1 MTDIEVIQ
9 HKIYEIRGVRV
20 MLDFDLST
28 LYGIE
33 TRALKQAVKRNINR
47 FPDDFMYILT
57 KIEAN
62 YLLDIGVSQNV
73 IPLEYNFGGTL
84 PMAFTEQGV
93 AMLSGTLRSQQAIDV
108 NISIMR
114 AFVQLRQF
122 LLQNRDIILSIDELR
137 QRVKQ
142 LEISGEET
150 LASINDLSEDT
161 RREMD
166 DIYIAL
172 TEMAKNKSE
181 TLKRNPIGFV
191 KNKEK

>member
-33 TRALKQAVKRNINR
+33 TRSLKQAVKRNINR
-47 FPDDFMYILT
+47 FPNDFMFILT
-57 KIEAN
+57 KTEAN
-62 YLLDIGVSQNV
+62 HLLTIGVSQNV

-93 AMLSGTLRSQQAIDV
+93 AMLSGILRSQQAIDV

-122 LLQNRDIILSIDELR
+122 LLQNREIILSIDVLR

-142 LEISGEET
+142 LELSGEET
-150 LASINDLSEDT
+150 LTSINDLSEDT

-172 TEMAKNKSE
+172 AEMANIKKELDKPN
-181 TLKRNPIGFV
+181 RIGFV
-191 KNKEK
+191 KD

>member
-1 MTDIEVIQ
+1 MTDVEVIQ

-33 TRALKQAVKRNINR
+33 TRSLKQAVKRNINR
-47 FPDDFMYILT
+47 FPNDFMFILT
-57 KIEAN
+57 KTEAN
-62 YLLDIGVSQNV
+62 HLLTIGVSQNV

-93 AMLSGTLRSQQAIDV
+93 AMLSGILRSQQAIDV

-122 LLQNRDIILSIDELR
+122 LLQNKEILQSIDELR

-142 LEISGEET
+142 LELSGEET
-150 LASINDLSEDT
+150 LTSMNDLSEDT

-172 TEMAKNKSE
+172 AEMANMKKE
-181 TLKRNPIGFV
+181 LDKPKRIGFV
-191 KNKEK
+191 KD

>member
-47 FPDDFMYILT
+47 FPDDFMFILT

-62 YLLDIGVSQNV
+62 YLLTMGVSQNV

-93 AMLSGTLRSQQAIDV
+93 AMLSGILRSQQAIDV

-122 LLQNRDIILSIDELR
+122 LLQNREIILSIDELR

-142 LEISGEET
+142 LELSGEET

-181 TLKRNPIGFV
+181 SLKRNPIGFV